1 MYAAVALEQMSE
13 IAETVWQDYALAGR
27 AKLLS
32 REIRAELS
40 GTGVVEHGKYG
51 RVYALTRQT
60 DWEIHFN
67 G

>member
-32 REIRAELS
+32 REIRGAELS

-51 RVYALTRQT
+51 RVYRAYEADGLGNTL
-60 DWEIHFN
+60 
-67 G
+67 

>member
-32 REIRAELS
+32 REIRGGIE
-40 GTGVVEHGKYG
+40 
-51 RVYALTRQT
+51 R
-60 DWEIHFN
+60 
-67 G
+67 